1 MLQENTLFANRYQ
14 LIKLLGRGGFSEVW
28 LAKDNWTHLQIAIK
42 VYAPG
47 QGMDQDGL
55 QDFCGELASVYD
67 LNHSNLLKPQHV
79 DTWQNMPYLIMAYCP
94 AGSCVKRVGKM
105 TEPELW
111 KLIHD
116 VAAGLAY
123 LHEKDVIHQDIK
135 PDNILVDTE
144 GNYLITDFG
153 ISTRARSTLR
163 KSVIGGNTSGGTTAY
178 MGPERFSR
186 QPAPTKASDI
196 WSFGAMAFELLEGV
210 TPFGEI
216 GGGMQKGGAEIPF
229 INAPVSDALKYT
241 IFKMLSKETWDRP
254 TAATLVEWAVNP
266 NAIEID
272 YDLLT
277 EENGNEQPQPA
288 PTPIVETPIQP
299 EGRATQ
305 RFNSAE
311 PVADENSTIPISNN
325 IVEEETIKP
334 EIKKQPENQRQK
346 DLFKKIL
353 MIVSCIATAFV
364 NGILAGWLFFF
375 IISILSITA
384 LILYL
389 KNKKKLGLI
398 LLSISIAFIFIPP
411 HYKFL
416 DNYTQT
422 EEYGEAYPIEVEEI
436 SVVEATS
443 QATTQQNSNK
453 TYTINKNAIQAIDL
467 GLSVK
472 WASCNLGATKPH
484 EYGYYYAWGETTP
497 KNTYDWKTYKYS
509 KGTEVS
515 LTKYNSLAANGKI
528 DRKKELDLLD
538 DAVNI
543 NLGGSWRMPTQKEFE
558 ELKTNCTWTW
568 TTNNGVRG
576 YKVTSKKQGYT
587 NSSIFIPAAGF
598 YDGSRFLN
606 SESSYGNYFSR
617 TLENSIPSCAYF
629 LAFHPS
635 DINVQHCYRQYGLSI
650 RPVCDKK
657 EVVAPSVVEAKT
669 TQTTTSVTISNAIEK
684 ISLSDRNVL
693 DASIQN
699 AKNVLNNQSAD
710 AYMDRASQKTEV
722 LNLLNQKHLPIV
734 ENELLNLKQVKSIQ
748 ISNYGIFE
756 YSYFNCK
763 FTSKNGSIYYKK
775 TTGSQ
780 RQNGFLYR
788 KDTNT
793 VYFAGAWSVNDDPTK
808 EYGSDQSIVGVFYK
822 LSSGKYIMIMGDG
835 SGVNILLFK

>member
-288 PTPIVETPIQP
+288 PAPIVETPIQP

-305 RFNSAE
+305 RFGSSKSIDNNAAVTISSVQSE
-311 PVADENSTIPISNN
+311 PLTLSVEPRELTIPAIGGQTVVSISTNGEWTLHEATNQEWMRICKNSNDSFLIN
-325 IVEEETIKP
+325 IEPNKTGKEREYKLFVSAKKETDSLSASVLIKQSASP
-334 EIKKQPENQRQK
+334 SKSKSW
-346 DLFKKIL
+346 LWW
-353 MIVSCIATAFV
+353 IVSVVAIIFIYLALVSPKTYEIIGYTPSEAIVKSLKMKGKTKLAEAMQHRNYGNIYAEAFV
-364 NGILAGWLFFF
+364 KGGVIYEGEPFILKVKQFGSSHIRCNVIGAEYIYEEGPDKVLEYIENIYTPNYSDFYE
-375 IISILSITA
+375 SSYMPNPNTSAITVSF
-384 LILYL
+384 Y
-389 KNKKKLGLI
+389 
-398 LLSISIAFIFIPP
+398 
-411 HYKFL
+411 
-416 DNYTQT
+416 
-422 EEYGEAYPIEVEEI
+422 IEVSREEK
-436 SVVEATS
+436 VELNSYTFDVKKRQSHTS
-443 QATTQQNSNK
+443 Q
-453 TYTINKNAIQAIDL
+453 YVDL
-467 GLSVK
+467 GLPSGTLWK
-472 WASCNLGATKPH
+472 KENEGGNKAR
-484 EYGYYYAWGETTP
+484 Y
-497 KNTYDWKTYKYS
+497 TYDEAIS
-509 KGTEVS
+509 KFGNK
-515 LTKYNSLAANGKI
+515 LPTKK
-528 DRKKELDLLD
+528 
-538 DAVNI
+538 
-543 NLGGSWRMPTQKEFE
+543 QFE
-558 ELKTNCTWTW
+558 ELKNKCKWTW
-568 TTNNGVRG
+568 TGNGFKIIG
-576 YKVTSKKQGYT
+576 PNG
-587 NSSIFIPAAGF
+587 NSLFFPAAG
-598 YDGSRFLN
+598 YD
-606 SESSYGNYFSR
+606 YGNVDVYNVGSSGYYWSITEFND
-617 TLENSIPSCAYF
+617 NSAY
-629 LAFHPS
+629 A
-635 DINVQHCYRQYGLSI
+635 
-650 RPVCDKK
+650 
-657 EVVAPSVVEAKT
+657 
-669 TQTTTSVTISNAIEK
+669 
-684 ISLSDRNVL
+684 L
-693 DASIQN
+693 DLCS
-699 AKNVLNNQSAD
+699 
-710 AYMDRASQKTEV
+710 
-722 LNLLNQKHLPIV
+722 
-734 ENELLNLKQVKSIQ
+734 
-748 ISNYGIFE
+748 G
-756 YSYFNCK
+756 
-763 FTSKNGSIYYKK
+763 G
-775 TTGSQ
+775 
-780 RQNGFLYR
+780 
-788 KDTNT
+788 
-793 VYFAGAWSVNDDPTK
+793 
-808 EYGSDQSIVGVFYK
+808 VGVAGYLRKFGRSVRLIK
-822 LSSGKYIMIMGDG
+822 
-835 SGVNILLFK
+835 